1 MQVFVTRQFELYKTT
16 ATDRLGSNRG
26 WQEQIIKAYLVTT
39 AGQHSA
45 SDSAIGYFYQC
56 MYALLVLLDANDD
69 ARVSVETADDV
80 TIEDGTTH
88 LHQLKHSLKS
98 GTPLTIRSDGLWK
111 TIKVWCDHGP
121 QFDDQFILATCATVN
136 DGDALKELIQIGV
149 PRSEAL
155 VKLFD
160 DEATRVRAARAR
172 PVAEGEAKPYPKRSP
187 GCEAWL
193 GLSPAGRQSFLSSIR
208 LVPAIPNAADVPDLV
223 AQKLR
228 TCVLADVRQRLV
240 ERLLEWWDR
249 QVILSML
256 KRRDRRLSKA
266 ELLAQI
272 ERLIIDHSHRGL
284 PDDVAGLI
292 PDDLDAEMSGI
303 MARQIELV
311 AGGKPRIK
319 RAAVARWRVRTQR
332 EKWLADD
339 PSIAPELDRY
349 ESNLMEKWEDRFGP
363 MQHDC
368 AAADEAE
375 CRRRGLQL
383 LDWSHLGAHQE
394 VQPIRP
400 LFTAE
405 YLVPGSFQQLADEKR
420 IGWHPKYRDLLAA
433 EASEDN

>member
-1 MQVFVTRQFELYKTT
+1 M
-16 ATDRLGSNRG
+16 ASGS
-26 WQEQIIKAYLVTT
+26 
-39 AGQHSA
+39 QHSA
-45 SDSAIGYFYQC
+45 SDSAIGYYYQG

-80 TIEDGTTH
+80 TIEDGATH
-88 LHQLKHSLKS
+88 LYQLKHSLS
-98 GTPLTIRSDGLWK
+98 PGTPLTIKADGLWK

-121 QFDDQFILATCATVN
+121 QSGDQFILATCAVVN
-136 DGDALKELIQIGV
+136 DDDILQELTEIGSI
-149 PRSEAL
+149 RSDAL

-160 DEATRVRAARAR
+160 DEATRVRAARAK
-172 PVAEGEAKPYPKRSP
+172 PVAKGETKPYATRSP

-208 LVPAIPNAADVPDLV
+208 LMPAVPNAADIPDAV
-223 AQKLR
+223 AQKLK

-256 KRRDRRLSKA
+256 NRRDRKISKT

-272 ERLIIDHSHRGL
+272 ERLIIEHSNRGL
-284 PDDVAGLI
+284 PDDVAGLF
-292 PDDLDAEMSGI
+292 PDDLDAETGGI

-311 AGGKPRIK
+311 AGGRSRIK
-319 RAAVARWRVRTQR
+319 RAAIARWRVRTQR

-339 PSIAPELDRY
+339 LSIAPELDRFD
-349 ESNLMEKWEDRFGP
+349 SALMEKWDDRFGP
-363 MQHDC
+363 MKDDC
-368 AAADEAE
+368 AGADEPE
-375 CRRRGLQL
+375 CQCSGLQL
-383 LDWSHLGAHQE
+383 LDWSHLEAHQE

-405 YLVPGSFQQLADEKR
+405 YLVQGSFQQLADERR
-420 IGWHPKYRDLLAA
+420 IGWHPKYEELLAA
-433 EASEDN
+433 EEQEEC

>member
-1 MQVFVTRQFELYKTT
+1 MSAVGE
-16 ATDRLGSNRG
+16 
-26 WQEQIIKAYLVTT
+26 
-39 AGQHSA
+39 HSA
-45 SDSAIGYFYQC
+45 SDSAIGYYYQG

-69 ARVSVETADDV
+69 ACVAVETADDV

-88 LHQLKHSLKS
+88 LHQLKHSLKP
-98 GTPLTIRSDGLWK
+98 GTPLTIKADGLWK

-121 QFDDQFILATCATVN
+121 KSGDQFILATCAVVN
-136 DGDALKELIQIGV
+136 DDDVLKELTDFGS
-149 PRSEAL
+149 PRSDVL

-160 DEATRVRAARAR
+160 DEATRVRIARAKI
-172 PVAEGEAKPYPKRSP
+172 VAKGETKPYTTRSP

-193 GLSPAGRQSFLSSIR
+193 ALSPTQRQSFLCGIK
-208 LVPAIPNAADVPDLV
+208 LVPAIPNAADIPDAV
-223 AQKLR
+223 AQKLK
-228 TCVLADVRQRLV
+228 TCVLAEVRQRLV

-256 KRRDRRLSKA
+256 GRRDRKLSKV

-272 ERLIIDHSHRGL
+272 ERLIIEHSNRGL
-284 PDDVAGLI
+284 PDDVAGLF

-311 AGGKPRIK
+311 SGGKPRIR
-319 RAAVARWRVRTQR
+319 RAAIARWRVRTQR

-339 PSIAPELDRY
+339 LSIAPELDRFD
-349 ESNLMEKWEDRFGP
+349 SGLVEKWDERFGP

-368 AAADEAE
+368 SGADETE
-375 CRRRGLQL
+375 CQGNGLQL
-383 LDWSHLGAHQE
+383 LDWSHLDAHRD

-405 YLVPGSFQQLADEKR
+405 YLVQGSFQQLADEKR
-420 IGWHPKYRDLLAA
+420 IGWHPKYEEILGT
-433 EASEDN
+433 EESEER